1 MMSTPG
7 RWTGFRIAELA
18 ILTAFAVFLLRNA
31 LAYPFIAGIDASE
44 HRAYAWEL
52 AVNGQLGTSGSYYTP
67 PGWYVLAGELL
78 KLGDQLD
85 LSEVELPAQLLSAA
99 LVVGSAI
106 LLLAATERVFPGRP
120 WVRLWSLAIFCT
132 CPAVVK
138 PAAMLHPQPLVLFL
152 TLLALVGLVS
162 LLAAPRWTLQ
172 AGIAL
177 GLALGSAQLV
187 RSVGLWVY
195 AVAAL
200 AIAVAVVVGTRG
212 TRRRMA
218 AVGATA
224 LVIGALVPLPWY
236 VYLQVEYGD
245 PVFGGRPEIVQG
257 APEPGG
263 TTRAGTPIRLPT
275 ATAPAEPRAARAPLS
290 FFTATGLP
298 EAITHPYRGRGEEPF
313 AAILL
318 ADTWGDYFGEWSWG
332 MPTAALDPP
341 DRQRLVVQGIV
352 GVLLTFVSLTGLV
365 ALAVLVGR
373 SLRQRLRQLP
383 IVVLPLVA
391 VASLVLYAWRY
402 PSADDDTVKALF
414 LLPAAPAFAMGFGF
428 ATDVVRSALGRDAK
442 VVLGAALAGL
452 LLVCAHFGLA

>member
-7 RWTGFRIAELA
+7 RWTGFRMAELA
-18 ILTAFAVFLLRNA
+18 ILTAFSVFLLRNA

-44 HRAYAWEL
+44 HRAYAWDL

-85 LSEVELPAQLLSAA
+85 LSEVELPAQLLSAT

-120 WVRLWSLAIFCT
+120 WIRLWSLAIFCT

-172 AGIAL
+172 AGLAL

-187 RSVGLWVY
+187 RSVGLWIY

-200 AIAVAVVVGTRG
+200 AIAVAVAVGTRG
-212 TRRRMA
+212 TRRRTA

-245 PVFGGRPEIVQG
+245 PVFGGRPEITEG
-257 APEPGG
+257 APQLSRTPREGI
-263 TTRAGTPIRLPT
+263 PIRLPT
-275 ATAPAEPRAARAPLS
+275 ATAEPRAARAPVS

-298 EAITHPYRGRGEEPF
+298 ESITHPYRGRDEEPF

-373 SLRQRLRQLP
+373 SLRHRLRQLP

-428 ATDVVRSALGRDAK
+428 ATDVVRSALGRDAN
-442 VVLGAALAGL
+442 VVLGSVLASL